1 MNQRNSYVWAAVG
14 LAALSV
20 LVGGFTAK
28 PLLAQ
33 IRAALVQN
41 RDEPARQPFHLVTQD
56 SQAHWLVPNGKRY
69 VIEQYSMECLVDRA
83 NGGALS
89 DVGVQVNNS
98 AISYDFVQD
107 HASAPHSIDFL
118 SFDNSQIIWAASAT
132 TRLYADQLTTIVLFG
147 GTNNSASGAQ
157 ARSCSGSVSGYAIDL
172 P

>member
-41 RDEPARQPFHLVTQD
+41 RDEPARQPFTLQVTNGQSD
-56 SQAHWLVPNGKRY
+56 GLWHVPDGKRY
-69 VIEQYSMECLVDRA
+69 VIEQYSMRCSVPSAR
-83 NGGALS
+83 GGALS
-89 DVGVQVNNS
+89 DVSVRVGLYVE
-98 AISYDFVQD
+98 A
-107 HASAPHSIDFL
+107 HAPAPHSIDQYYGNEIL
-118 SFDNSQIIWAASAT
+118 WAASAT
-132 TRLYADQLTTIVLFG
+132 TRLYADPAAVITLSGSVNYF
-147 GTNNSASGAQ
+147 ASGAVPDG
-157 ARSCSGSVSGYAIDL
+157 CVGSVSGYAIDL